1 MTDLTQ
7 LSACDIARL
16 VRKHRISATE
26 IAQAYLER
34 IDRLNPKL
42 NAYIQVDREGAL
54 AAAREIDARDPEN
67 PRLPLAGVPVSIKSS
82 IAVRGF
88 PWECGSRL
96 RESVRAEADAAV
108 VDRLRQAGAV
118 VLGVTNVPEFLM
130 AWETDNALYGR
141 THNPWDPEY
150 TAGGSSGGESAAI
163 AAGLSAGGIGSD
175 GGGSIRVPAH
185 FTGICGLK
193 PTPGRIPATGHF
205 PVSAGPFASL
215 GVLGPMARTVSDV
228 VRLYEAVAGPDDGD
242 PSSAPVPVTSAKKKK
257 LRGMTIG
264 YFETDG
270 EVPVSPETRSALRRA
285 RQALEGQGC
294 TVREFTPGGLGDIYR
309 LWWNLFGRAIGTLL
323 QPIVQGREL
332 DLSATLRQFSTY
344 VENGPALTRD
354 ELMDTLLR
362 RDALR
367 SGLLREM
374 QDFPVLLCPVAAVSA
389 FRHGEREWRIEGRRV
404 RYLDAWRYAAWFN
417 LTGNPAISVPVP
429 GIAERPVGVQIVGR
443 PWAEATVLGIA
454 ALLEEAVGIHPSPV
468 LD

>member
-1 MTDLTQ
+1 
-7 LSACDIARL
+7 
-16 VRKHRISATE
+16 
-26 IAQAYLER
+26 
-34 IDRLNPKL
+34 
-42 NAYIQVDREGAL
+42 
-54 AAAREIDARDPEN
+54 
-67 PRLPLAGVPVSIKSS
+67 
-82 IAVRGF
+82 
-88 PWECGSRL
+88 
-96 RESVRAEADAAV
+96 
-108 VDRLRQAGAV
+108 
-118 VLGVTNVPEFLM
+118 
-130 AWETDNALYGR
+130 
-141 THNPWDPEY
+141 
-150 TAGGSSGGESAAI
+150 
-163 AAGLSAGGIGSD
+163 
-175 GGGSIRVPAH
+175 
-185 FTGICGLK
+185 
-193 PTPGRIPATGHF
+193 
-205 PVSAGPFASL
+205 
-215 GVLGPMARTVSDV
+215 MARTVSDV